1 MLIGG
6 WNASALSIIVIR
18 CVRGRR
24 FTVHKDHGRRDQQ
37 KQKGSAFSALRQR
50 LLIARHHLPPTM
62 RRATTVAVI
71 LSSCLAS
78 QDGVLAF
85 APPSSLS
92 TAHLT
97 TSRCARTLLCAVEL
111 KPEPVGG
118 DELKRVT
125 LTSSLLPGS
134 RLKNLGPDNEGEGI
148 YKFWLSA
155 KADGKEIKMLRDQT
169 EKEASKKANFP
180 GFRKGQVPPYAQVKM
195 TGFAVQEA
203 IIKSCEFESTT
214 NFLR

>member
-1 MLIGG
+1 
-6 WNASALSIIVIR
+6 
-18 CVRGRR
+18 
-24 FTVHKDHGRRDQQ
+24 
-37 KQKGSAFSALRQR
+37 
-50 LLIARHHLPPTM
+50 M
-62 RRATTVAVI
+62 RRATAVAII

-85 APPSSLS
+85 APPSSLLS
-92 TAHLT
+92 PAHLT
-97 TSRCARTLLCAVEL
+97 TARCTRTLLRAVEL
-111 KPEPVGG
+111 KPEPDFG

-134 RLKNLGPDNEGEGI
+134 RLKNLGPDNDVGEGI
-148 YKFWLSA
+148 YKFWLFA
-155 KADGKEIKMLRDQT
+155 KADGKEVKRLRDQT

-203 IIKSCEFESTT
+203 IIKSCEFETT
-214 NFLR
+214 W

>member
-1 MLIGG
+1 MI
-6 WNASALSIIVIR
+6 
-18 CVRGRR
+18 
-24 FTVHKDHGRRDQQ
+24 
-37 KQKGSAFSALRQR
+37 
-50 LLIARHHLPPTM
+50 HLPPTM
-62 RRATTVAVI
+62 RRATVVAII

-85 APPSSLS
+85 APPSSLLS
-92 TAHLT
+92 PDHHT
-97 TSRCARTLLCAVEL
+97 TVRCTRTLLCAVEL
-111 KPEPVGG
+111 KPEPTGG

-134 RLKNLGPDNEGEGI
+134 RLKNLGPDDEGEGI

-155 KADGKEIKMLRDQT
+155 KADGKEIKRLRDQT

-214 NFLR
+214 NFIR

>member
-6 WNASALSIIVIR
+6 WNASALSIMLFR
-18 CVRGRR
+18 CPSVHKDRGRR
-24 FTVHKDHGRRDQQ
+24 ESTETKGLRLFSSPSTVV
-37 KQKGSAFSALRQR
+37 FSSRV
-50 LLIARHHLPPTM
+50 IHLPPTM
-62 RRATTVAVI
+62 RRATTAVAVI

-111 KPEPVGG
+111 KPEPTGG

-134 RLKNLGPDNEGEGI
+134 RLKNLGPDDEGEGI

-155 KADGKEIKMLRDQT
+155 KADGKEIKRLRDQT

-214 NFLR
+214 NFIR